1 MANGDTTASKLG
13 AVNSGADRRALF
25 LKVFSGEVLTT
36 FLGATQMLDKHMVRT
51 ITSGKSAQFPVIGSA
66 AAKYHTPGTNI
77 ADSGN
82 SLLSDVKHNERVI
95 AIDGLC
101 LSAVFISNIEEMMN
115 HYDVRAEY
123 SRQMGYALASHFDK
137 CVTNTVIAAARTANP
152 TITSAVGSGGSSLG
166 GGQFFMGASPSQAN
180 LIESL
185 FLCAAALDRKDVPAE
200 DRYVMLRPAQYYSL
214 LQSAGSSSWISSSD
228 WGNPADAKKGVVY
241 EIAGM
246 KVIKSNFLPSDD
258 QSSGTLTSDSAIAS
272 ENDVFGGNGVGY
284 GGNFSTTYGLV
295 FHKGVAGTVK
305 LQDLAVESE
314 YQIERQGTLMVAKQ
328 AVGHGILRPECAI
341 ELRSSGT
348 FNTGNT
354 NL

>member
-13 AVNSGADRRALF
+13 AINSGADRRALF

-36 FLGATQMLDKHMVRT
+36 YLGATQMLDKHMVRT
-51 ITSGKSAQFPVIGSA
+51 ITSGKSAQFPVIGNAS
-66 AAKYHTPGTNI
+66 AKYHTPGTNI

-82 SLLSDVKHNERVI
+82 SLLSDVKHQEKVI

-137 CVTNTVIAAARTANP
+137 SVTNTVVAAARTSSPN
-152 TITSAVGSGGSSLG
+152 ITSLTGSGGATLG
-166 GGQFFMGASPSQAN
+166 GGQKFLGSATPTQAN
-180 LIESL
+180 LIDAI
-185 FLCAAALDRKDVPAE
+185 FQCAATLDKKDVPAE
-200 DRYVMLRPAQYYSL
+200 DRYVMLRPTEYYGLISA
-214 LQSAGSSSWISSSD
+214 AGSSSWLASSD
-228 WGNPADAKKGVVY
+228 WNNPADARKGVVY

-246 KVIKSNFLPSDD
+246 KVIKSTFLPSTDLSASGSSL
-258 QSSGTLTSDSAIAS
+258 QSDAAISSD
-272 ENDVFGGNGVGY
+272 NDVFGANGVGY

-295 FHKGVAGTVK
+295 FHKGAAGTVK

-314 YQIERQGTLMVAKQ
+314 YQIERQGTLMIAKQ
-328 AVGHGILRPECAI
+328 AIGHGILRPECAI
-341 ELRSSGT
+341 ELRNASGT
-348 FNTGNT
+348 DVNM
-354 NL
+354 